1 MPVDARHPVS
11 REDVVL
17 AYRML
22 LGREPENEDAIARGM
37 AAWPDLA
44 TLGTAFAASE
54 EFGARHGVNPHALP
68 PLDAGPNE
76 VETTASP
83 ARLAEMVQH
92 LARYWTQAGQDVAH
106 WSVLTEE
113 RFLPQNIAA
122 NLQAFY
128 DGGDWDARVLDATL
142 ARIGRKPDEFGHCV
156 DYGCGV
162 GRITVHLARRFAAVT
177 GLDISQPHLLLAAAA
192 LREAELDNVALAQVT
207 AVDLMPVVRCDLWF
221 SRIVLQH
228 NPPPVTL
235 HVLRRAFHSLMPG
248 GVAVFQLQ
256 VWMRGYKFAIDP
268 YLAGGRGA
276 QMEMHAVPQ
285 RAILELAHQQGMIL
299 RDLREDNSLSGRPGS
314 AISNTFAFEKAR

>member
-1 MPVDARHPVS
+1 M
-11 REDVVL
+11 VL

-22 LGREPENEDAIARGM
+22 LGREPESEDVITRGM

-44 TLGTAFAASE
+44 ALGTAFAASE
-54 EFGARHGVNPHALP
+54 EFGARHGINAHALP
-68 PLDAGPNE
+68 PLDAGPNR
-76 VETTASP
+76 VETAATP
-83 ARLAEMVQH
+83 AQLAQMVRH
-92 LARYWTQAGQDVAH
+92 LAQYWTQAGQDVAH

-142 ARIGRKPDEFGHCV
+142 ARIGRKADEFGHCV

-162 GRITVHLARRFAAVT
+162 GRITLHLARRFAAVT

-192 LREAELDNVALAQVT
+192 LQEAGRDNVALAQVT

-235 HVLRRAFHSLMPG
+235 HVLRRAFNSLVPG

-256 VWMRGYKFAIDP
+256 VWVRDYSFAIEP
-268 YLAGGRGA
+268 YLTGKPGT

-285 RAILELAHQQGMIL
+285 RAILEMAHEQGMIL

-314 AISNTFAFEKAR
+314 AISNSFAFEKAR